1 MLHIFDC
8 IYIIYFFF
16 VNNLTFLLCP
26 QLGVK
31 TKYIDTLIKLF
42 LTYLLTYLLYFLVS
56 ELNIRQLKKVNDI

>member
-1 MLHIFDC
+1 MYNLYMLHIFDC

-42 LTYLLTYLLYFLVS
+42 LTYLLTYSISLS
-56 ELNIRQLKKVNDI
+56 VNWTEGN

>member
-1 MLHIFDC
+1 MYNLYMLHIFDC

-42 LTYLLTYLLYFLVS
+42 LTYLLTYSISLS
-56 ELNIRQLKKVNDI
+56 VNWT

>member
-1 MLHIFDC
+1 MYNLYMLHIFDC

-42 LTYLLTYLLYFLVS
+42 LTYLLTYSISLS
-56 ELNIRQLKKVNDI
+56 VN

>member
-16 VNNLTFLLCP
+16 VNNLTILLCP

-42 LTYLLTYLLYFLVS
+42 LTYLLTYSISLS
-56 ELNIRQLKKVNDI
+56 VN